1 MSSAF
6 KIPFYARA
14 ALIFIALF
22 AFVFTM
28 YVGRSIIVPIV
39 FAIILAI
46 LINPLVNYFHKKGIN
61 RLVSISVAVTITV
74 FVFVGTL
81 FLISTRVNAFA
92 ETYPELKKKF
102 EATNLEGVRWISK
115 TFNVRQW
122 QINAWAKE
130 KKSEAI
136 DDFEFQENITEI
148 GRVMVTILLLP
159 VYLFMILY
167 YKPLLLEFVHRT
179 FQVAYHSTVTQ
190 VLNNTKTIIQS
201 YIVGLFLEMVIMA
214 ILNSVGLLL
223 LGIQYAII
231 LGVVGAILNI
241 IPYIGGILATLLAMS
256 IAFVTKDSLSYPIL
270 VLLLFVVIQLIDNN
284 YIVPKI
290 VASRVQLNALV
301 SIIVVLIGGALWGI
315 AGMFL
320 SIPLT
325 AILKVIFDHIDPL
338 KPWGY
343 LLGNSVSTSSGFS
356 QRELINR

>member
-1 MSSAF
+1 MSNSF
-6 KIPFYARA
+6 KVPFYAKA
-14 ALIFIALF
+14 ALIFITLF

-39 FAIILAI
+39 FALILAI
-46 LINPLVNYFHKKGIN
+46 LINPLVNFFNRKGIN
-61 RLVSISVAVTITV
+61 RLVSISAAVTITV
-74 FVFVGTL
+74 IAVLGTF
-81 FLISTRVNAFA
+81 FLISTRIDSFA
-92 ETYPELKKKF
+92 ETYPQLKKKF
-102 EATNLEGVRWISK
+102 EATNLDGVRWISK

-122 QINAWAKE
+122 QIKAWAKE
-130 KKSEAI
+130 KKTEAI

-167 YKPLLLEFVHRT
+167 YKPLLLEFVHKT
-179 FQVAYHSTVTQ
+179 FRIAYHKTVTQ

-201 YIVGLFLEMVIMA
+201 YIVGLFFEMVIMA
-214 ILNSVGLLL
+214 VLNSIGLLL

-231 LGVVGAILNI
+231 LGVIGAILNI
-241 IPYIGGILATLLAMS
+241 IPYIGGIIATLLAMT

-270 VLLLFVVIQLIDNN
+270 VLIVYIVIQLIDNN

-290 VASRVQLNALV
+290 VASRVRLNALI
-301 SIIVVLIGGALWGI
+301 SIIAVLIGGALWGI

-325 AILKVIFDHIDPL
+325 AILKVICDHIDPL

-343 LLGNSVSTSSGFS
+343 LLGNIVPTSSSFS
-356 QRELINR
+356 QHKLNE